1 MDDPHNLADYFN
13 ELIDYTEELAEIAA
27 EVWVS
32 FTHFKLGTIVLLIGS
47 AGDQGVALAREKLA
61 GSIDGVGNIFSE
73 KF

>member
-13 ELIDYTEELAEIAA
+13 ELIENTEELAEIAA

-47 AGDQGVALAREKLA
+47 AGD
-61 GSIDGVGNIFSE
+61 
-73 KF
+73 

>member
-13 ELIDYTEELAEIAA
+13 ELIDYQPVDYTEELAEIAA

-47 AGDQGVALAREKLA
+47 AGD
-61 GSIDGVGNIFSE
+61 
-73 KF
+73 